1 MSTTTEN
8 LGLTKLV
15 QTDTVATLMN
25 GFNSNADI
33 LDNVLKMAYP
43 VGSIYMSVN
52 NTSPATLF
60 GGTWEAI
67 GGRFLIGK
75 DSTYSAGSTGGSAT
89 KTIATANLPS
99 HTHTVG
105 AHNHGLNEHVH
116 TVGGHTHTL
125 SSHTHEVGAHS
136 HGLNSHTHEVGAH
149 SHGLNSHTHE
159 IGAHNHGLN
168 SHTHSVGAHSHG
180 LNSHTHAGPLHYHN
194 LSVEYGAVA
203 TSSSEFSP
211 TGVGQYLQVSKT
223 SSTKLPLIV
232 DTQQG
237 VTGPAS
243 GSTANSTAFNSGAA
257 SGNTANSTA
266 YNSGGPS
273 TASTANSSKFNT
285 GGPSTGSTADS
296 AKFNSGG
303 PSTNSTGTSTA
314 FDTGKASG
322 NTANSTAFNSGA
334 TGSGTA
340 LDIMPPYLSVYM
352 WKRTA

>member
-33 LDNVLKMAYP
+33 LDNVLKLAYP

-99 HTHTVG
+99 HTHTVK
-105 AHNHGLNEHVH
+105 AHSHGLNEHVH
-116 TVGGHTHTL
+116 TVGGH
-125 SSHTHEVGAHS
+125 VHS
-136 HGLNSHTHEVGAH
+136 LNSHTHEVGAH
-149 SHGLNSHTHE
+149 SHGLNSHKHSIGAHSHGLNSHTHS

-180 LNSHTHAGPLHYHN
+180 LNNHTHPGPIHWHDMH
-194 LSVEYGAVA
+194 VEYGAVA
-203 TSSSEFSP
+203 SSGTAFSP
-211 TGVGQYLQVSKT
+211 TGDGQYLQISKT
-223 SSTKLPLIV
+223 STTKV
-232 DTQQG
+232 GYAVMDQYQG
-237 VTGPAS
+237 VTGGAS

-266 YNSGGPS
+266 FDSGGPS
-273 TASTANSSKFNT
+273 IGSTANSSAFDS
-285 GGPSTGSTADS
+285 GPASGSTANS
-296 AKFNSGG
+296 TKFNSGG
-303 PSTNSTGTSTA
+303 PSTTNTGSSSE
-314 FDTGKASG
+314 FNTGKASG